1 MESKYIGITQEFFD
15 RINLEILEKE
25 ADCFNGEDCQIEI
38 NSLRATI
45 GEYDEDDAN
54 APKPATIVKMKGNA
68 LDTDCEVLCH
78 QVNLY
83 KNMGGGIAR
92 QIADRFPEVERE
104 YRNFDKAEL
113 GEVCFAKADNYY
125 VANCYS
131 EDDFETDYVALAKC
145 FAKVNAYMDK
155 HGLTTVAIPYHYG
168 CGIAN
173 GDWNTVKYIIS
184 TALIGKTLKIYKLMT
199 YSEYRA
205 KFRSVEKFR
214 REFGKLT
221 EDEVHELLRNE
232 RCANFIKACVMTTW
246 RSAKAE
252 YEASINGQSIDKKD

>member
-1 MESKYIGITQEFFD
+1 MESKYIGITQVFFD
-15 RINLEILEKE
+15 RINFEILEKE
-25 ADCFNGEDCQIEI
+25 AACFNGEDCQTEI

-45 GEYDEDDAN
+45 EECDEDYAN

-78 QVNLY
+78 QVNLF
-83 KNMGGGIAR
+83 KSMGGGIAR
-92 QIADRFPEVERE
+92 QIADRFPCVDRE
-104 YRNFDKAEL
+104 YRHYEKARL
-113 GEVCFAKADNYY
+113 GEVCFAKAGKYV

-131 EDDFETDYVALAKC
+131 QDDFETDYVALAKC

-168 CGIAN
+168 CGIAK
-173 GDWNTVKYIIS
+173 GDWDTVKYIIS

-246 RSAKAE
+246 RSARAE